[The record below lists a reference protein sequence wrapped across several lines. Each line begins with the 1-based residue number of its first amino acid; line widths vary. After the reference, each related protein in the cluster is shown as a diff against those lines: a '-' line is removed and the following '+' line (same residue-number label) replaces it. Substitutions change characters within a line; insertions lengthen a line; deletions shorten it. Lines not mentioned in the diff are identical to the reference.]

1 MFKKPTA
8 QSNTLPQLG
17 ELELL
22 LMEALW
28 ANPSQSAKDLHTGIK
43 EDSRSSLST
52 VQSTLERLH
61 RKSLLSRNKKGHA
74 YLYAPK
80 LARSELLGRLIGG
93 VIRKLHTG
101 NLDPILSSFVDSAD
115 RIDDQTLDRLDELIQ
130 VRKQQRLE
138 DSDD

>member
-1 MFKKPTA
+1 MFKKYTA

-17 ELELL
+17 EMELL

-28 ANPSQSAKDLHTGIK
+28 AHPGQSAKDLHAGVK
-43 EDSRSSLST
+43 GDSLSSLST

-61 RKSLLSRNKKGHA
+61 RKSLLARNKKGHA

-80 LARSELLGRLIGG
+80 LGRSELLGKLIGG

-101 NLDPILSSFVDSAD
+101 NLDPILSSFVDFAD
-115 RIDDQTLDRLDELIQ
+115 RMDDQTLDRLDELIQ
-130 VRKQQRLE
+130 VRKQQRE
-138 DSDD
+138 EGRDD